1 MNDALLVVLCV
12 LLTMLTTA
20 LGCVALGKLID
31 LQKINRRAK
40 KNDRV

>member
-31 LQKINRRAK
+31 FTEDKQEGKEE
-40 KNDRV
+40 

>member
-20 LGCVALGKLID
+20 LGCVALGKLMDIAED
-31 LQKINRRAK
+31 NRKDK
-40 KNDRV
+40 KND